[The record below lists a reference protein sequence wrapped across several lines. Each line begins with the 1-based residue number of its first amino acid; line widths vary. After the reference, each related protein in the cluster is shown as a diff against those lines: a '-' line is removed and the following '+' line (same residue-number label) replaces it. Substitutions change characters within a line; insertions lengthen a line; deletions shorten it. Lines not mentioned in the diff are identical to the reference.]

1 MLLCMGC
8 YAWDVRHGL
17 LCMREN
23 FSGLNMS
30 EILRLAVM
38 RAMTV
43 AMRLRGYATARLCG
57 YAQETNGLKIRYL
70 KDHI

>member
-23 FSGLNMS
+23 FTGLNIS
-30 EILRLAVM
+30 EIFGLAVM
-38 RAMTV
+38 RAMIV
-43 AMRLRGYATARLCG
+43 AMRLRGCAAMRKKRTDSKSG
-57 YAQETNGLKIRYL
+57 I
-70 KDHI
+70 